1 MLEGEITMDSLN
13 KSSYLPYY
21 LQIKDILKERIMN
34 KIYLPNMLIPSENEL
49 CDEFSVT
56 RATIRNALNE
66 LKKEGL
72 IYTAKGKGSIVS
84 QPKIEQS
91 LLKFY
96 SFGREFTEHHEKTS
110 SMILSKELIQ
120 VLPSIAR
127 KLNIETNA
135 MIYEIARVRI
145 FDRMPLILETS
156 YIPEEIAPGFLENNL
171 AEHSMYDLLEGKYG
185 RKIVKAKEYIEPQ
198 VSNDYESKYLDIVY
212 HSPVFYTE
220 RITLTHGERP
230 IELRKSIL
238 RGDKFKFYT
247 ELY

>member
-1 MLEGEITMDSLN
+1 MIKGETGMSTLN
-13 KSSYLPYY
+13 KDSYLPYY

-34 KIYLPNMLIPSENEL
+34 KAYHVNMLIPSENDL
-49 CDEFSVT
+49 CGEFHVT

-84 QPKIEQS
+84 PPKIEQS

-96 SFGREFTEHHEKTS
+96 SFGREFSDTNET
-110 SMILSKELIQ
+110 IVSKFLNKAVIGAS
-120 VLPSIAR
+120 PAISR
-127 KLNIETNA
+127 KLNTKPNTEVF
-135 MIYEIARVRI
+135 EIIRVRI
-145 FDRMPLILETS
+145 FNDLPLILETS
-156 YIPEEIAPGFLENNL
+156 YIPVHIAPDMLENNM
-171 AEHSMYDLLEGKYG
+171 EEESIYDLLESKYG
-185 RKIVKAKEYIEPQ
+185 VKIVKAKEYIEPQ

-220 RITLTHGERP
+220 RISLTYGEKP
-230 IELRKSIL
+230 IELRKSII